1 MGRVEKHP
9 ARATRSRPVSCQ
21 FCRSRKL
28 RCSRQF
34 PCPNC
39 TSRGIP
45 CQIDIPSVASTG
57 QIEESP
63 NASPGKFQH
72 DVLARLSRLEE
83 LVIGKGEPTCATSSG
98 TGSRPSCSP
107 RFPIAER
114 SSNVDVDWLE
124 GDVTYPGS
132 TVRQPWV
139 INTGRPAHS
148 TRTDIAFVL

>member
-9 ARATRSRPVSCQ
+9 ARASRSRPVSCQ

-45 CQIDIPSVASTG
+45 CQVDVPSVASTG
-57 QIEESP
+57 QIEETP
-63 NASPGKFQH
+63 DALPVKFQH

-83 LVIGKGEPTCATSSG
+83 LVIRKGEPTCATSNG

-107 RFPIAER
+107 RLPLAER
-114 SSNVDVDWLE
+114 SSNIDVDWLE
-124 GDVTYPGS
+124 GEVTYPGS
-132 TVRQPWV
+132 TVRPV
-139 INTGRPAHS
+139 FRISARRPAYS
-148 TRTDIAFVL
+148 NQIELASFM